1 MSQSDL
7 VISIVCDNF
16 IHASG
21 FLGQH
26 GFSALIQSGN
36 QEYLFDAG
44 PGPSFRHNLEKL
56 GLDLNH
62 LSKVFLSHGH
72 YDHTESLD
80 WVVDQ
85 AGPIEVLAH
94 PDVFGPH
101 LKYDP
106 QAPDAAPRDIGCP
119 HRPEDLAAR
128 GARFTFVE
136 STRPVA
142 PGVVFV
148 TGVTRKPGQSA
159 IDSRLVVRRDD
170 GHLAP
175 DPIEDDASLLL
186 DSRRGPVLLLG
197 CAHAGLAN
205 ILDHVAEELGVTK
218 LHALLGGTH
227 LQFTGL
233 AELPRYISRIEDFSP
248 EVVGVSH
255 CTGFTAAAELSRHF
269 GPRFTL
275 AAAGGVLRF

>member
-1 MSQSDL
+1 MTESEL
-7 VISIVCDNF
+7 VISIVCDNW

-26 GFSALIQSGN
+26 GFSALIESGGHK
-36 QEYLFDAG
+36 YLFDAG
-44 PGPSFRHNLEKL
+44 PAPSFQHNWEKL
-56 GLDLNH
+56 GHDLKDLD
-62 LSKVFLSHGH
+62 KIFLSHGH
-72 YDHTESLD
+72 YDHTESLA
-80 WVVDQ
+80 WVVGRT
-85 AGPIEVLAH
+85 GPIEIVAH
-94 PDVFGPH
+94 PDVFHPH

-106 QAPDAAPRDIGCP
+106 QAPEAAPKDIGCP
-119 HRPEDLAAR
+119 HRPEDLAAQ
-128 GARFTFVE
+128 GARFTFVQKT
-136 STRPVA
+136 SPVA

-148 TGVTRKPGQSA
+148 TGVSRRPGQTPV
-159 IDSRLVVRRDD
+159 DSRLVVRAGD
-170 GHLAP
+170 GQLAL
-175 DPIEDDASLLL
+175 DPLEDDASLLL
-186 DSRRGPVLLLG
+186 ESRRGPVLLLG

-205 ILDHVAEELGVTK
+205 ILDHLAETLGVTR

-233 AELPRYISRIEDFSP
+233 ADLPRYIARIEDFSP

-275 AAAGGVLRF
+275 AATGGVFRF